1 MRAGRGGASRSARV
15 SSGMRRLGCGL
26 DADRVHCVRMPIVLR
41 ARTLWKS
48 YAAGV
53 AGCSARVWVLR
64 GASLEVEQGECVAI
78 LGARGAGTTTLLHC
92 LAGLRRADAGCVE
105 HTLTPTLVPQPSL
118 AEPSPEGPP
127 TERLVLH
134 EGVEPI
140 DAPASHWTLQ
150 ARSRGRG
157 AVIVAVHDLSRVRGS
172 VDRVL
177 LLRDGRLTP
186 LDRAAGVRRVA
197 ERQRCS
203 G

>member
-1 MRAGRGGASRSARV
+1 MRAGRNGASHGARV
-15 SSGMRRLGCGL
+15 SPGVRRLGAGL
-26 DADRVHCVRMPIVLR
+26 GVPRVHCARMPVVLR

-64 GASLEVEQGECVAI
+64 GASLEVEQGECIAI

-92 LAGLRRADAGCVE
+92 LAGLRRPDAGCVE
-105 HTLTPTLVPQPSL
+105 HALTPTFVAACEAAPHRG
-118 AEPSPEGPP
+118 ADVA
-127 TERLVLH
+127 ERLVLH
-134 EGVEPI
+134 DGVDPV
-140 DAPASHWTLQ
+140 DGSATHWSFQ
-150 ARSRGRG
+150 ARQRVRG
-157 AVIVAVHDLSRVRGS
+157 ATIVTTHDLSRVRGS